1 MRRRS
6 RWPSSGKS
14 AMSAHDVTGPTPGT
28 ERSSSSASRQIG
40 VERIRVVEVGLEAP
54 EGVVQPGD
62 MGLEMALQAAI
73 TKQTSA
79 VLLGAEHVDQLAA
92 TRDQVPKGARLFVG
106 HGPGDGANGFGKARD
121 HPSVERV
128 GLGQLPSG
136 PREVA
141 DLPGIDHGDGQ
152 PRPGQ
157 RGGDGDLVAAG
168 RFQDDDGGSERPHA
182 GDERDESCV
191 VVADAK
197 GLAGGEDVD
206 IEVGFRDVDTNE
218 AGMFHDPS
226 LHMRALSAQ
235 ATVRVR

>member
-1 MRRRS
+1 
-6 RWPSSGKS
+6 
-14 AMSAHDVTGPTPGT
+14 MSP
-28 ERSSSSASRQIG
+28 Q
-40 VERIRVVEVGLEAP
+40 
-54 EGVVQPGD
+54 
-62 MGLEMALQAAI
+62 
-73 TKQTSA
+73 
-79 VLLGAEHVDQLAA
+79 
-92 TRDQVPKGARLFVG
+92 GARLFIG
-106 HGPGDGANGFGKARD
+106 QGPGDGANGFGKQRD

-157 RGGDGDLVAAG
+157 RGGDGDLGAAG
-168 RFQDDDGGSERPHA
+168 RFQHDDGGRERPHA
-182 GDERDESCV
+182 GDARDESRV

-197 GLAGGEDVD
+197 GLAGGEHVD
-206 IEVGFRDVDTNE
+206 IEVGFRDVDTDD

-226 LHMRALSAQ
+226 LHMRALSAH